1 MTDVP
6 SGLAILPITGLGD
19 VRPGDD
25 LADLIARAAPW
36 LADGDVLVVTSKIVS
51 KAEGALA
58 PVPPEEGPDRDEA
71 RAGVLAAET
80 ARVVA
85 RRGPTSIVATRHGFV
100 MAAAGIDAS
109 NVDPDHLVL
118 LPKDPDASARA
129 LRSELRD
136 RYGLDVVVIISDT
149 MGRPWRNGLTDVA
162 LGVAGLEAI
171 RDYRGERD
179 AYGNELQITQ
189 MSPVDELA
197 GAAELVKGKYDQV
210 PVAVVRG
217 LGMTGSARR
226 RGSVDPRP
234 LGRHRHVFPGY
245 GRSQG
250 RRACGSQRGWTTR
263 MCSRTRGRSP
273 RSQPSPGR
281 RHRRPP
287 IIARAVAAAVE
298 ACPEI
303 EFAPADPG
311 PAGLSEASGPDGA
324 VEVARLT
331 VTLPAGLDGR
341 HWSASRSR
349 HPHPARLAGLGRL
362 SHDLASTRGRR
373 DSGRRTGHDR
383 PRHHHRPAAPELREP
398 PRCRRCASPTD
409 DDGVAQLPRRDL
421 GDIDVSAA
429 DLRWTT
435 PRSAG
440 PSVRGRR
447 RR

>member
-1 MTDVP
+1 MTEAP
-6 SGLAILPITGLGD
+6 PGLAILPITGLGD

-25 LADLIARAAPW
+25 LAELIARAAPW
-36 LADGDVLVVTSKIVS
+36 LVDGDVLVVTSKIVS

-58 PVPPEEGPDRDEA
+58 AVPPEEGPDRDEA
-71 RAGVLAAET
+71 RAGALAAET

-162 LGVAGLEAI
+162 LGVAGLDAI

-217 LGMTGSARR
+217 LRITGTPDGEGASIL
-226 RGSVDPRP
+226 V
-234 LGRHRHVFPGY
+234 
-245 GRSQG
+245 
-250 RRACGSQRGWTTR
+250 
-263 MCSRTRGRSP
+263 RSP
-273 RSQPSPGR
+273 DTDMFSLGTAEARADGLRLATRLDDPDVLANAWPIASVAAIAGSPASLSDD
-281 RHRRPP
+281 
-287 IIARAVAAAVE
+287 IARALATAAE
-298 ACPEI
+298 TCPGI
-303 EFAPADPG
+303 AFSPADPG
-311 PAGLSEASGPDGA
+311 LSGPHA
-324 VEVARLT
+324 VARLT
-331 VTLPAGLDGR
+331 VTLPVGSTVVAGAQAGAAIHILR
-341 HWSASRSR
+341 AALASAGYLTIWLRPEGDKTAVSE
-349 HPHPARLAGLGRL
+349 LAGSPVALG
-362 SHDLASTRGRR
+362 TI
-373 DSGRRTGHDR
+373 TVR
-383 PRHHHRPAAPELREP
+383 PRSTTL
-398 PRCRRCASPTD
+398 
-409 DDGVAQLPRRDL
+409 GVP
-421 GDIDVSAA
+421 
-429 DLRWTT
+429 
-435 PRSAG
+435 
-440 PSVRGRR
+440 
-447 RR
+447 

>member
-6 SGLAILPITGLGD
+6 AGLAILPITGLGD

-25 LADLIARAAPW
+25 LADLIARAAQW

-58 PVPPEEGPDRDEA
+58 PVPPEEGPDRDGA

-136 RYGLDVVVIISDT
+136 RHGLDVVVIISDT

-217 LGMTGSARR
+217 LRITGTPDGDGASILVRSADTDMFSLGTAEARADGLR
-226 RGSVDPRP
+226 LATRLDDADVLANAWPVASVAAIAGSPTP
-234 LGRHRHVFPGY
+234 L
-245 GRSQG
+245 S
-250 RRACGSQRGWTTR
+250 ADIS
-263 MCSRTRGRSP
+263 
-273 RSQPSPGR
+273 
-281 RHRRPP
+281 
-287 IIARAVAAAVE
+287 RAVAAADE
-298 ACPEI
+298 ACPKVT
-303 EFAPADPG
+303 FAPADAG
-311 PAGLSEASGPDGA
+311 LVGLSEESGPDGA
-324 VEVARLT
+324 VEVARLA
-331 VTLPAGLDGR
+331 VTLPPGSSVVAG
-341 HWSASRSR
+341 AQ
-349 HPHPARLAGLGRL
+349 AGAAIHILRAW
-362 SHDLASTRGRR
+362 LASAGYLTTWLQPESDATPAAEPAIGPIAL
-373 DSGRRTGHDR
+373 GTITVR
-383 PRHHHRPAAPELREP
+383 PR
-398 PRCRRCASPTD
+398 PT
-409 DDGVAQLPRRDL
+409 L
-421 GDIDVSAA
+421 
-429 DLRWTT
+429 
-435 PRSAG
+435 
-440 PSVRGRR
+440 
-447 RR
+447 

>member
-6 SGLAILPITGLGD
+6 AGLAILPITGLGD

-25 LADLIARAAPW
+25 LADMIARAAPW

-58 PVPPEEGPDRDEA
+58 AVPPEEGPDRDEA
-71 RAGVLAAET
+71 RAGALAAET

-129 LRSELRD
+129 LRSQLRD
-136 RYGLDVVVIISDT
+136 QHGLDVVVIVSDT

-162 LGVAGLEAI
+162 LGVAGVEAI
-171 RDYRGERD
+171 HDYRGERD

-217 LGMTGSARR
+217 LRITGTPDGAGAAILVRSADTDMFSLGTAEARADGLRLATRLDDADVLAHAWPVASVAAMAGSATPV
-226 RGSVDPRP
+226 SED
-234 LGRHRHVFPGY
+234 
-245 GRSQG
+245 
-250 RRACGSQRGWTTR
+250 
-263 MCSRTRGRSP
+263 
-273 RSQPSPGR
+273 
-281 RHRRPP
+281 
-287 IIARAVAAAVE
+287 IARAVAAAAT

-303 EFAPADPG
+303 AFSTAEPGLLETSAPAGPAEAAGLSG
-311 PAGLSEASGPDGA
+311 PAGASRTDGA
-324 VEVARLT
+324 VARLT
-331 VTLPAGLDGR
+331 VTLPADSTVVVGAQAGAAIHIFRASLA
-341 HWSASRSR
+341 SAGYLTTWLR
-349 HPHPARLAGLGRL
+349 PEADPAAGAEPARSPIALG
-362 SHDLASTRGRR
+362 TI
-373 DSGRRTGHDR
+373 TVR
-383 PRHHHRPAAPELREP
+383 PRPNP
-398 PRCRRCASPTD
+398 
-409 DDGVAQLPRRDL
+409 
-421 GDIDVSAA
+421 
-429 DLRWTT
+429 
-435 PRSAG
+435 
-440 PSVRGRR
+440 
-447 RR
+447 

>member
-6 SGLAILPITGLGD
+6 VGLAILPITGLGD

-25 LADLIARAAPW
+25 LAGLIARAAPW

-58 PVPPEEGPDRDEA
+58 PVPPEEGPDRDGA

-100 MAAAGIDAS
+100 MASAGIDAS
-109 NVDPDHLVL
+109 NVDSDHLVL
-118 LPKDPDASARA
+118 LPKDPDASARG

-162 LGVAGLEAI
+162 LGVAGLDAI

-217 LGMTGSARR
+217 LRITGTPDGEGASILVRSADTDMFSLGTAEARADGLR
-226 RGSVDPRP
+226 LATHLDDPDVLANAWPVTSVAAIAGS
-234 LGRHRHVFPGY
+234 
-245 GRSQG
+245 
-250 RRACGSQRGWTTR
+250 TTPV
-263 MCSRTRGRSP
+263 SD
-273 RSQPSPGR
+273 
-281 RHRRPP
+281 H
-287 IIARAVAAAVE
+287 IARALVAAAE

-303 EFAPADPG
+303 VFAMADPG
-311 PAGLSEASGPDGA
+311 LPETSGPPEASGSEAPGRAGQSEASAASRPGGA
-324 VEVARLT
+324 AAVARLT
-331 VTLPAGLDGR
+331 VTLPPGSTVVTGAQAGAAIHILRAALASAGYLTTWLRPDGDAVR
-341 HWSASRSR
+341 VA
-349 HPHPARLAGLGRL
+349 
-362 SHDLASTRGRR
+362 DLATIALG
-373 DSGRRTGHDR
+373 TITVR
-383 PRHHHRPAAPELREP
+383 PR
-398 PRCRRCASPTD
+398 PT
-409 DDGVAQLPRRDL
+409 L
-421 GDIDVSAA
+421 
-429 DLRWTT
+429 
-435 PRSAG
+435 
-440 PSVRGRR
+440 
-447 RR
+447 

>member
-58 PVPPEEGPDRDEA
+58 SVPPQEGPDRDEA

-217 LGMTGSARR
+217 LGMTGAPDGEGASILVRSADTDMFSLGTAEARAEGLR
-226 RGSVDPRP
+226 LATRLDDPDVLANAWPIASVAAIAGSPTP
-234 LGRHRHVFPGY
+234 
-245 GRSQG
+245 
-250 RRACGSQRGWTTR
+250 
-263 MCSRTRGRSP
+263 
-273 RSQPSPGR
+273 PSAD
-281 RHRRPP
+281 
-287 IIARAVAAAVE
+287 IARAVAAAVE

-311 PAGLSEASGPDGA
+311 PPPRSAASMAETPGPAGQSAASAPDYA
-324 VEVARLT
+324 TEVARLT
-331 VTLPAGLDGR
+331 VTLPAGSTVATGAQAGAAIHILRASLASAGYLTTWLRPEADATLAAEPARSPSAPSPCGR
-341 HWSASRSR
+341 AQLRSR
-349 HPHPARLAGLGRL
+349 GG
-362 SHDLASTRGRR
+362 
-373 DSGRRTGHDR
+373 
-383 PRHHHRPAAPELREP
+383 P
-398 PRCRRCASPTD
+398 PRPKSR
-409 DDGVAQLPRRDL
+409 
-421 GDIDVSAA
+421 
-429 DLRWTT
+429 
-435 PRSAG
+435 
-440 PSVRGRR
+440 
-447 RR
+447 

>member
-6 SGLAILPITGLGD
+6 AGLAILPITGLGD

-36 LADGDVLVVTSKIVS
+36 LADGDVLVVTSKIIS

-71 RAGVLAAET
+71 RAGALAAET

-129 LRSELRD
+129 LRSDLRD
-136 RYGLDVVVIISDT
+136 RHGLDVVVIVSDT

-162 LGVAGLEAI
+162 LGVAGLDAI

-217 LGMTGSARR
+217 LRITGSPDGDGASILVRSADTDMFSLGTAEARADGLR
-226 RGSVDPRP
+226 LATRLDDPAVLAHAWPVASVAAIAGSPTPVSD
-234 LGRHRHVFPGY
+234 H
-245 GRSQG
+245 
-250 RRACGSQRGWTTR
+250 
-263 MCSRTRGRSP
+263 
-273 RSQPSPGR
+273 
-281 RHRRPP
+281 
-287 IIARAVAAAVE
+287 IARALAAAAE
-298 ACPEI
+298 ACAEVSI
-303 EFAPADPG
+303 APAHPEPSE
-311 PAGLSEASGPDGA
+311 PAGAGGA
-324 VEVARLT
+324 VAVARLT
-331 VTLPAGLDGR
+331 ATLPAGSTVVTGARAGAAIHVLR
-341 HWSASRSR
+341 AS
-349 HPHPARLAGLGRL
+349 
-362 SHDLASTRGRR
+362 LASAGYLTTWLRPDTNAATSADPATSPIALG
-373 DSGRRTGHDR
+373 TITVR
-383 PRHHHRPAAPELREP
+383 PR
-398 PRCRRCASPTD
+398 PT
-409 DDGVAQLPRRDL
+409 L
-421 GDIDVSAA
+421 
-429 DLRWTT
+429 
-435 PRSAG
+435 
-440 PSVRGRR
+440 
-447 RR
+447 

>member
-6 SGLAILPITGLGD
+6 AGLAILPITGLGD

-25 LADLIARAAPW
+25 LADLIARAATW

-58 PVPPEEGPDRDEA
+58 PVPPEEGPDREEA

-129 LRSELRD
+129 LRTELRD

-217 LGMTGSARR
+217 LGITGTPDGEGASLLVRSADTDMFSLGTAEARADGLR
-226 RGSVDPRP
+226 LATRLDDADVLANAWPVASVAAIAGSPTPVSD
-234 LGRHRHVFPGY
+234 H
-245 GRSQG
+245 
-250 RRACGSQRGWTTR
+250 
-263 MCSRTRGRSP
+263 
-273 RSQPSPGR
+273 
-281 RHRRPP
+281 
-287 IIARAVAAAVE
+287 IARALAAAAE

-311 PAGLSEASGPDGA
+311 PPARSETSGSGAAGQAGQSAASEPDGA
-324 VEVARLT
+324 AEVARLT
-331 VTLPAGLDGR
+331 VTLPAG
-341 HWSASRSR
+341 ATV
-349 HPHPARLAGLGRL
+349 LAGARAGTAIHVLRA
-362 SHDLASTRGRR
+362 SLASTGYLTTWLEPEG
-373 DSGRRTGHDR
+373 DATPTAETAPIALGTIVVR
-383 PRHHHRPAAPELREP
+383 PRPNP
-398 PRCRRCASPTD
+398 
-409 DDGVAQLPRRDL
+409 
-421 GDIDVSAA
+421 
-429 DLRWTT
+429 
-435 PRSAG
+435 
-440 PSVRGRR
+440 
-447 RR
+447 

>member
-6 SGLAILPITGLGD
+6 AGLAILPITGLGD

-36 LADGDVLVVTSKIVS
+36 LVDGDVLVVTSKIVS

-58 PVPPEEGPDRDEA
+58 AVPPEEGPDRDEA
-71 RAGVLAAET
+71 RAGVLAAES

-118 LPKDPDASARA
+118 LPKDPDSSARA
-129 LRSELRD
+129 LRSELRE
-136 RYGLDVVVIISDT
+136 RFGLDVVVIVSDT

-217 LGMTGSARR
+217 LRITGTPHGAGAAILVRSADTDMFSLGTAEARADGLR
-226 RGSVDPRP
+226 LATRLDDPDVLAQAWPVASVAAIAGSPTP
-234 LGRHRHVFPGY
+234 LSEH
-245 GRSQG
+245 
-250 RRACGSQRGWTTR
+250 
-263 MCSRTRGRSP
+263 
-273 RSQPSPGR
+273 
-281 RHRRPP
+281 
-287 IIARAVAAAVE
+287 IARAIATAVDT
-298 ACPEI
+298 CPEVT
-303 EFAPADPG
+303 FSPASHISSDTAGAVDVADVATVSPTVDNG
-311 PAGLSEASGPDGA
+311 AIGATDREVARFDVTVPAGSTSVITARAGAAIHILRASLASAGYLTTWHHPEASGTAGVDPA
-324 VEVARLT
+324 T
-331 VTLPAGLDGR
+331 SPLP
-341 HWSASRSR
+341 
-349 HPHPARLAGLGRL
+349 LGTIIL
-362 SHDLASTRGRR
+362 
-373 DSGRRTGHDR
+373 R
-383 PRHHHRPAAPELREP
+383 PRPNP
-398 PRCRRCASPTD
+398 
-409 DDGVAQLPRRDL
+409 
-421 GDIDVSAA
+421 
-429 DLRWTT
+429 
-435 PRSAG
+435 
-440 PSVRGRR
+440 
-447 RR
+447 